1 MLEEMRENREMI
13 HGCSAGLVEGWCAR
27 RGSKGYGEMKA
38 DDLLMIP
45 DGSSKDKERK
55 KKKRRRRKR
64 RRKAVSMTLNLVQ
77 MFCTLFY

>member
-1 MLEEMRENREMI
+1 MLEEMGENREMI

-45 DGSSKDKERK
+45 DGSSKNKERK
-55 KKKRRRRKR
+55 KKKEEEEEK
-64 RRKAVSMTLNLVQ
+64 
-77 MFCTLFY
+77 MFQ

>member
-45 DGSSKDKERK
+45 DGSSKNKERK
-55 KKKRRRRKR
+55 KKKEEEEKEEEE
-64 RRKAVSMTLNLVQ
+64 K
-77 MFCTLFY
+77 MFQ